1 MIRRFTVP
9 GAPVGKGRPIITNR
23 GGRPHGFT
31 PAKTRAYERSVAAA
45 YQAKYSCVPPLTGA
59 LEVKIEAFMP
69 IPESWKKDEKA
80 QALAEIKLPT
90 VKSDI
95 DNIIKIVFDSLN
107 GIAYEDDKQIVAVR
121 ACKKYGATPRVDIEI
136 YSRETDGANS
146 PK

>member
-9 GAPVGKGRPIITNR
+9 GAPVGKGRPIITSR

-45 YQAKYSCVPPLTGA
+45 YQAKYSCVPPMTGA

-90 VKSDI
+90 VKPDA
-95 DNIIKIVFDSLN
+95 DNIIKVICDALN
-107 GIAYEDDKQIVAVR
+107 GLAYQDDKQIIGSRFVKR
-121 ACKKYGATPRVDIEI
+121 YGAMPRVDVEI
-136 YSRETDGANS
+136 WSEGE
-146 PK
+146 